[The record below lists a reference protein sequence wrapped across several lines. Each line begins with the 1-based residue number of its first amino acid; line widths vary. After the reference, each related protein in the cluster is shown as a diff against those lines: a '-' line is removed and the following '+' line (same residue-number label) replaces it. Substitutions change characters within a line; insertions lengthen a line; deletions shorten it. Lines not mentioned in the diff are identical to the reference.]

1 MTAPAVASSRH
12 SLPDTIPE
20 RKDAMSLVRTF
31 ALSCAASIICLT
43 AAAAQPAAAP
53 AQSAPAA
60 TVYEPKS
67 GQAGKDVV
75 WVPTQQALVDRML
88 DMAGLTAQDY
98 HIDLGSGDGR
108 TVITAAK
115 RGARSLG
122 IEYNADL
129 VALSQRAAEREGV
142 SDKAK
147 FVKAD
152 IFESDFSDAT
162 VLTLFLLPELNMRLR
177 PTILNMK
184 PGTRI
189 VSNSFTMEDWT
200 PDQTIDAGGSCVNFC
215 RAHSWIV
222 PAKVEGVWRL
232 PDGELTLKQSFQ
244 MIEGSLTVGGKA
256 LPITQAR
263 MNGVEIS
270 FVAGDR
276 RFSGRVDGGRIEG
289 RSVSGANEEAWSATR
304 VNS

>member
-1 MTAPAVASSRH
+1 
-12 SLPDTIPE
+12 
-20 RKDAMSLVRTF
+20 MSLVRTL

-129 VALSQRAAEREGV
+129 VALSQRAAEKEGV
-142 SDKAK
+142 SDRAR

-162 VLTLFLLPELNMRLR
+162 VLTLFLLPELNLKLR
-177 PTILNMK
+177 PTILNMR
-184 PGTRI
+184 PGTRV
-189 VSNSFTMEDWT
+189 VSNSFTMDDWT
-200 PDQTIDAGGSCVNFC
+200 PDETIDAGGSCASFC
-215 RAHSWIV
+215 RAHRWIV

-244 MIEGSLTVGGKA
+244 MLEGSLKRDGKTV
-256 LPITQAR
+256 PITQAR

-270 FVAGDR
+270 FIAGDA

-289 RSVSGANEEAWSATR
+289 RSVAGASEQVWSATR
-304 VNS
+304 ANS